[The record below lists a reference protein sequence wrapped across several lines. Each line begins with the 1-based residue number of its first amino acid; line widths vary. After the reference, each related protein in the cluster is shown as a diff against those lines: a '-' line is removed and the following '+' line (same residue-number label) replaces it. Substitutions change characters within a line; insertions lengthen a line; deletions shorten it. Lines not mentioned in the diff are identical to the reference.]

1 MKPHF
6 FYFGNN
12 LIPLIKKEGSNHAS
26 TLIVKWSR
34 KYFFCLK
41 IFSDS
46 RLFLQIKIHQK
57 LTQLFGKII
66 FCTFWNVHNCVWY
79 YSLITIRSWP
89 EIIHEQYK
97 LKTLLLEQTLL
108 WAELPAKL
116 FQIYKS
122 FKRLLNELGLK
133 GHNLVNIYISLKI
146 YLIFRLSHSYY

>member
-6 FYFGNN
+6 FHFGNN
-12 LIPLIKKEGSNHAS
+12 LIPLIKKEGSNYAP

-34 KYFFCLK
+34 KYFFVWRFFWTHVCFFK
-41 IFSDS
+41 SKFI
-46 RLFLQIKIHQK
+46 RNW
-57 LTQLFGKII
+57 QLFGKII
-66 FCTFWNVHNCVWY
+66 FCIFWNVHNCVWY

-146 YLIFRLSHSYY
+146 YLIFRWSHSYY

>member
-6 FYFGNN
+6 FHFGNN
-12 LIPLIKKEGSNHAS
+12 LIPLIKKEGSNYAS

-34 KYFFCLK
+34 KYFCLK

-46 RLFLQIKIHQK
+46 HLFLQIKIHQK
-57 LTQLFGKII
+57 LTQLFEKII
-66 FCTFWNVHNCVWY
+66 FSTFWNVHNCAWY

-97 LKTLLLEQTLL
+97 LKTLLLEQALL

-146 YLIFRLSHSYY
+146 YLISRWSHSYY